1 MKKYTIEDK
10 LICLELAE
18 QIGFKQVSEIT
29 GINIKNIREWS
40 KKKEQLR
47 KINNKKN
54 TFRLPGGGAK
64 PKTLNLEIELVKFI
78 EQCKIIG
85 IIIDSALIINELC
98 RIQPEMLKKN
108 RRALRKWCYR
118 FLKRHNYA

>member
-40 KKKEQLR
+40 KKK
-47 KINNKKN
+47 NN
-54 TFRLPGGGAK
+54 
-64 PKTLNLEIELVKFI
+64 
-78 EQCKIIG
+78 
-85 IIIDSALIINELC
+85 
-98 RIQPEMLKKN
+98 
-108 RRALRKWCYR
+108 
-118 FLKRHNYA
+118 